1 MRKEHRESKERLE
14 AERALI
20 DDGIADVESEL
31 DAVGALKG
39 IPRTILDEYSHL
51 DRELGRLID
60 ANDFHDE
67 LKDLDE
73 EAGPIEADRR
83 ATVES
88 AIESLGMT
96 LNSDLADLNARV
108 CGEAMSAPT
117 IVLHSG
123 TKNQYGIGN
132 NVGAGSQ
139 ALALILFDLEMLFR
153 TTLPAAI
160 HDSSI
165 IGGVEDS
172 VMLEI
177 MDLYGQTGKQVFI
190 AIDKK
195 GSYNNEAGDK
205 PDVLDG
211 TTVLEL
217 SRGKELFGR
226 ALNLISSEK

>member
-1 MRKEHRESKERLE
+1 MQTFHKGLVRALRKEHRESKERLE

-132 NVGAGSQ
+132 NV
-139 ALALILFDLEMLFR
+139 LYVCRER
-153 TTLPAAI
+153 
-160 HDSSI
+160 HDRVGI
-165 IGGVEDS
+165 
-172 VMLEI
+172 
-177 MDLYGQTGKQVFI
+177 
-190 AIDKK
+190 
-195 GSYNNEAGDK
+195 
-205 PDVLDG
+205 
-211 TTVLEL
+211 
-217 SRGKELFGR
+217 R
-226 ALNLISSEK
+226 ALLIRILEDIERDIPRQNGVSVEQEPVRPRPRHTKRSPIGRLHDHILQAPSDKRFYLIGQKLIILCINRYAQVS